1 VKELRIEYPEDA
13 GRIEIELRVNVG
25 DVLRPGDLV
34 GVVTNENATQEV
46 EAFESVRIVA
56 ITRTARGY
64 LLTVDELSGNR

>member
-1 VKELRIEYPEDA
+1 
-13 GRIEIELRVNVG
+13 VNVG